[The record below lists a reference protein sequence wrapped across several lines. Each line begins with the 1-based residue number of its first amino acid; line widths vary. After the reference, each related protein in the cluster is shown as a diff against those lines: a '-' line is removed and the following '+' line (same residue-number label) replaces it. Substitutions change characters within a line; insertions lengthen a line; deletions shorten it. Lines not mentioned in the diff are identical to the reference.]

1 MKLRRYFIMQKNRKW
16 TPEEKERIVKEL
28 LSGCSY
34 TELQEKYNIKSRGMI
49 ANWKRMYLN
58 DIPLNGRQGR
68 NKFDKDL
75 EYEILK
81 KSFALLKKIVE
92 NHKTR
97 TLQN

>member
-1 MKLRRYFIMQKNRKW
+1 
-16 TPEEKERIVKEL
+16 
-28 LSGCSY
+28 
-34 TELQEKYNIKSRGMI
+34 MI

-81 KSFALLKKIVE
+81 KSFALLKKNRGE
-92 NHKTR
+92 S
-97 TLQN
+97 QD